1 MGYKINIG
9 VGGKIFGRCELARVL
24 KKSGLEGYRGYSLA
38 DWVCLAFY
46 ESHFDTAL
54 VDHEADGST
63 SNGIFQINS
72 HIWCED
78 YKHAKPNIC
87 QMHCSDSLGAAVRV
101 RCTELQTRLE
111 GLLNSVLSRWLRKPL
126 QEFYSS
132 EGTGVYSSAPYT
144 IFFVITDLLTSNIN
158 DDIVCAMRIAQGPR
172 GLGSW

>member
-1 MGYKINIG
+1 MKYLLLLSLLICLLFS

-24 KKSGLEGYRGYSLA
+24 KKAGLEGYRGYSLA

-46 ESHFDTAL
+46 ESHFDSAL

-78 YKHAKPNIC
+78 YKHGKPNIC
-87 QMHCSDSLGAAVRV
+87 QMHCSG
-101 RCTELQTRLE
+101 ELS
-111 GLLNSVLSRWLRKPL
+111 N
-126 QEFYSS
+126 
-132 EGTGVYSSAPYT
+132 
-144 IFFVITDLLTSNIN
+144 LLTSNIN

-172 GLGSW
+172 GLGSWMGWRENCEGLQLSVWLKGCKV